1 VTNLALIGCGYW
13 GPNYARTIAQVPGAR
28 LAWCCDVSEAALERI
43 REEYPGV
50 KTSHDYRKVLR
61 APDCDAVIVAV
72 PTQHHVAIA
81 SAALAAGK
89 PVLVEKPVAPDARA
103 ADELADLA
111 ERSGLVAMV
120 GHIYVFNPDFRAV
133 LDRVRGGELGTLRS
147 LRCER
152 VGFSPIRD
160 DVDAL
165 WDLAPHDVAMLLKLT
180 GSLPDLVFAA
190 GNDYVRKG
198 RADVVFATF
207 RFPGGAVAQL
217 NVSWDFP
224 EKVRKLTVVGDR
236 GIAIFDDGAAEE
248 KVREFVRGATVP
260 EPGSR
265 ECEVIFPPPAAGNP
279 LALQIIEF
287 LAAIERGHAVESDL
301 REGAAVIRV
310 LEALT
315 ESMRSARP
323 IALLESVPT

>member
-1 VTNLALIGCGYW
+1 MTNLALIGCGYW

-28 LAWCCDVSEAALERI
+28 LAWCCDLSEAALDHMRA
-43 REEYPGV
+43 EYPGV
-50 KTSHDYRKVLR
+50 KTTHDFRDVLR

-72 PTQHHVAIA
+72 PTQHHAALA

-89 PVLVEKPVAPDARA
+89 PVLVEKPVAPNARE
-103 ADELADLA
+103 ADELAALA

-120 GHIYVFNPDFRAV
+120 GHIYVFNPAFRAV
-133 LDRVRGGELGTLRS
+133 LERVRGGELGTLRS
-147 LRCER
+147 LRCTR
-152 VGFSPIRD
+152 VGFSPLRD

-165 WDLAPHDVAMLLKLT
+165 WDLAPHDVSMLLKLT

-198 RADVVFATF
+198 RADVVFATL

-217 NVSWDFP
+217 DVSWDFP

-236 GIAIFDDGAAEE
+236 GIAIFDDGAPEQ
-248 KVREFVRGATVP
+248 KVREFVRGAAVP

-265 ECEVIFPPPAAGNP
+265 ECEIVVPLQPAGNP
-279 LALQIIEF
+279 LALQIVEF
-287 LAAIERGHAVESDL
+287 LAAIERGSALESDL
-301 REGAAVIRV
+301 REGAAVVRV

-315 ESMRSARP
+315 ESMRSSGP
-323 IALLESVPT
+323 VALLEGVPT